1 MPTDAPD
8 GLINAHVVQG
18 RRSDHKEPKAAR
30 TSTHEPKADA
40 PAEDKAKDDDKAKP
54 VKAADKKAADK
65 G

>member
-18 RRSDHKEPKAAR
+18 RRPDHTEPKTPR
-30 TSTHEPKADA
+30 TSTHETKTDA
-40 PAEDKAKDDDKAKP
+40 PAEETVKDDDKAKP
-54 VKAADKKAADK
+54 VKAADKKGADK